1 MARRD
6 RPASSVPPGVV
17 RFCRDE
23 DGKVAIVSIFAVLAI
38 GGMIGLV
45 VNSGRAVREKVE
57 LQNAADAAAAT
68 TTLWMARSMNAV
80 TTSNHLM
87 GEATAIVVLLDGFAG
102 PPRFGSGK
110 RIGTDTTRSYHTFL
124 GGLKGSAPIVGT
136 AAAASMASPFDRQ
149 FVNFVV
155 NLLTTN
161 GGDLSVGAALYDAK
175 LTLRYVA
182 IVCLTVK
189 TFANFVLPVA
199 GALEGTLILAPIGA
213 GLEIAALTTHAG
225 MNILLAKVATEWLQL
240 EIVERMVAVGGP
252 AISKGILDGVLPGLT
267 RYADT
272 VVGSAGVSGGTNRAI
287 RQSLDSL
294 VEEHRLESL
303 EIIPPVERLRLPVE
317 REPPPAAGGGSQPQ
331 RGWTRNFESD
341 ETKAIGRGLD
351 TLTGEIKN
359 AISSLGDM
367 LSFVGSVVGALGSAL
382 NGGKPPKWAKDA
394 TDGMDK
400 LKDLANKSLTLPQL
414 RPESD
419 GFATNPSFRAEQLP
433 TFDWKSEKLSQ
444 WARATY
450 PYVDD
455 YRGPIVAWLKRETP
469 LSNAATYY
477 VNWTNRFTLVRS
489 YRLRGDQDR
498 THMYVVRGMRPREKG
513 NEPWVIDHDAARDM
527 FAVVAVATRTPAA
540 TFMSRIFPVAEGGQ
554 VAVAGGL
561 LYNANGNRS
570 ETAKSPAHQ
579 PDTGWDTL
587 NWAIPV
593 QAPEWGE
600 GRPSDR
606 GSDPW
611 AVFRDGKR
619 VGPGAAVRLN
629 WQGKLVPVDRD
640 LLGRSEGETARFI
653 IRHEQLLRH

>member
-1 MARRD
+1 MARPD
-6 RPASSVPPGVV
+6 RSHCPVPAGVV

-57 LQNAADAAAAT
+57 LQTAADAAAAT

-87 GEATAIVVLLDGFAG
+87 GEATAVVVLLDGFAG
-102 PPRFGSGK
+102 PPRFGSGP
-110 RIGTDTTRSYHTFL
+110 RVGTKTTRLYHQFL
-124 GGLKGSAPIVGT
+124 DKLGKIAPIMAAAGM
-136 AAAASMASPFDRQ
+136 AAAAAPIDRQ
-149 FVNFVV
+149 FVAFVT
-155 NLLTTN
+155 NLLTTH

-175 LTLRYVA
+175 LTLRYIA
-182 IVCLTVK
+182 IFALAVK
-189 TFANFVLPVA
+189 SFANLAFPVA
-199 GALEGTLILAPIGA
+199 GALEATGIFAPFGLAIEGAALGTHALMNVYLLRVVKEWVQ
-213 GLEIAALTTHAG
+213 LEVVEQMIAA
-225 MNILLAKVATEWLQL
+225 
-240 EIVERMVAVGGP
+240 GGP
-252 AISKGILDGVLPGLT
+252 AISKAILDGVLPGLT

-272 VVGSAGVSGGTNRAI
+272 VVGSAGVPGGMHRAI
-287 RQSLDSL
+287 RQSVDSL
-294 VEEHRLESL
+294 AKEHRLESV
-303 EIIPPVERLRLPVE
+303 EIVPPVERLRLPVE
-317 REPPPAAGGGSQPQ
+317 REPPPAAGGGSQPP
-331 RGWTRNFESD
+331 RGWNRNFESG
-341 ETKAIGRGLD
+341 ETKAID
-351 TLTGEIKN
+351 
-359 AISSLGDM
+359 
-367 LSFVGSVVGALGSAL
+367 SAL
-382 NGGKPPKWAKDA
+382 KALTKTVENASSSVGDAMSVTGDAVATLGAAFNGGKPPKWAKDA
-394 TDGMDK
+394 RVALDRIQEMLSK
-400 LKDLANKSLTLPQL
+400 PLELPQAT
-414 RPESD
+414 PNAD
-419 GFATNPSFRAEQLP
+419 GFSDNPSFKDDQLP
-433 TFDWKSEKLSQ
+433 KFDWQAEKVSQ

-469 LSNAATYY
+469 LSNAATYF

-489 YRLRGDQDR
+489 FRLRGAPAR
-498 THMYVVRGMRPREKG
+498 THMHVVRGMQPLEKG
-513 NEPWVIDHDAARDM
+513 NEPWVTDDAAARDL

-540 TFMSRIFPVAEGGQ
+540 TFMARIFPIAKGDQ

-570 ETAKSPAHQ
+570 ETAQSPAHQ

-593 QAPEWGE
+593 RAPEWGA
-600 GRPSDR
+600 GQPSDR

-611 AVFRDGKR
+611 AVFRDAKR

-640 LLGRSEGETARFI
+640 LLGRSQGEPARFI

>member
-57 LQNAADAAAAT
+57 LQTAADAAATT

-102 PPRFGSGK
+102 PPRFGSGQ
-110 RIGTDTTRSYHTFL
+110 RVGTVTTREYHKVLEFL
-124 GGLKGSAPIVGT
+124 KKTAPITGPSGAAM
-136 AAAASMASPFDRQ
+136 AAAPIDRQ
-149 FVNFVV
+149 FVNFAVSP
-155 NLLTTN
+155 LTTH

-175 LTLRYVA
+175 LTLRYIA
-182 IVCLTVK
+182 IFAMAVK
-189 TFANFVLPVA
+189 SFANLAFPIA
-199 GALEGTLILAPIGA
+199 GALEATGIFAPVGLAIEGVALGTHAFMNVYLLRVVKEWVQ
-213 GLEIAALTTHAG
+213 LEVVEQMIAA
-225 MNILLAKVATEWLQL
+225 
-240 EIVERMVAVGGP
+240 GGP
-252 AISKGILDGVLPGLT
+252 AISKAILDGVLPGLT

-272 VVGSAGVSGGTNRAI
+272 VVGSTGGPGGMNRAI

-294 VEEHRLESL
+294 AKEHRLESV
-303 EIIPPVERLRLPVE
+303 EIVPPVERLRLPVE
-317 REPPPAAGGGSQPQ
+317 REPPPAAGGGNQPP
-331 RGWTRNFESD
+331 RGWNRNFESG
-341 ETKAIGRGLD
+341 ETKAIDRAFQ
-351 TLTGEIKN
+351 TLTQTVENASSSVGDAMRFTGE
-359 AISSLGDM
+359 AVAG
-367 LSFVGSVVGALGSAL
+367 VGAAF

-394 TDGMDK
+394 REALDRIKEMLSK
-400 LKDLANKSLTLPQL
+400 PLELPQVK
-414 RPESD
+414 PGAD
-419 GFATNPSFRAEQLP
+419 GFADNPAFKNGQMP
-433 TFDWKSEKLSQ
+433 TFDWKAEKVSQ

-477 VNWTNRFTLVRS
+477 VNWTNRFTLARS
-489 YRLRGDQDR
+489 HRLRADRER
-498 THMYVVRGMRPREKG
+498 THMYVVRGMRPRAKG
-513 NEPWVIDHDAARDM
+513 NEPWVADNGTARDM
-527 FAVVAVATRTPAA
+527 FAVVAVATRRPAT
-540 TFMSRIFPVAEGGQ
+540 TFMSRIFPAAEGDQ
-554 VAVAGGL
+554 VAVAGSL
-561 LYNANGNRS
+561 LYNANGNRVAA
-570 ETAKSPAHQ
+570 TKSAAYQ

-593 QAPEWGE
+593 RAPEWGV
-600 GRPSDR
+600 GQPSDR

-611 AVFRDGKR
+611 AVFRDAKR
-619 VGPGAAVRLN
+619 VGAGAAVRLN

-640 LLGRSEGETARFI
+640 LLGRSQGEPARFI
-653 IRHEQLLRH
+653 IRHERILRH